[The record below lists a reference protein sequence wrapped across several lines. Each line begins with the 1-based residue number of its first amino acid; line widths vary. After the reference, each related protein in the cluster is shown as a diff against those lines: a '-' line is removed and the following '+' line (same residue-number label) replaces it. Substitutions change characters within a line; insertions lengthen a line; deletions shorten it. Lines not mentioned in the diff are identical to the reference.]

1 VVPRADDQALTEQH
15 ADLKEKVS
23 VAEANLASK
32 ARDVEAKE
40 AEISTLSAS
49 LATSESQV
57 QDLGRQLEEAA
68 ANPRVSQLEDD
79 VSALKS
85 TIDTLTKD
93 KEEAAQSSTS
103 LHAQLESLARD
114 LSSSC
119 EDLQMDRAE
128 LDVLR
133 VQLSQASSKEA
144 AAQTEIDTLQD
155 QLHNAMSEKTAIEN
169 ELNEIRTSLA
179 DRSTES
185 EAETK
190 NGELL
195 VLKSELDQ
203 ARQELQD
210 KERELEQE
218 IQGLKF
224 VKEKGAEAAD
234 KKING
239 LRAELTLAQQSLQN
253 VEGRLQ
259 VKITDLEGELQVSQT
274 RAQTLE
280 GELATMKTQATTPK
294 VTPISSTP
302 DRLGLLYSKIQSLR
316 AERDDLRQ
324 SLSFA
329 QNESRFTI
337 RAAQADRES
346 AIEELEAVKS
356 DLNKQLALHESLER
370 EVSSVRTQLN
380 EKEVKLADVK
390 NMHATATVD
399 EGDVADKI
407 AQYESEV
414 ASAKTERDH
423 LVQEL
428 GESHRQI
435 MELNHAMAMM
445 RTSTGPE
452 QRMRKISME
461 RKVPEMPKI
470 TETSAGVAVDRGPI
484 SLSSS
489 RRPGHSR
496 TKSEIAS
503 LVLPDQA
510 QITGLTAQVSEL
522 ESQIKVLSGKL
533 ERRNGESFPPYIVQF
548 G

>member
-1 VVPRADDQALTEQH
+1 MTEQH

-23 VAEANLASK
+23 VAEANLVSK
-32 ARDVEAKE
+32 ARDVEVKE
-40 AEISTLSAS
+40 VEISTLSAS
-49 LATSESQV
+49 LATSESQI
-57 QDLGRQLEEAA
+57 QELGRQLEAAA

-79 VSALKS
+79 VSVLKS
-85 TIDTLTKD
+85 TIGTLTKD

-103 LHAQLESLARD
+103 LHVQLESLTRD
-114 LSSSC
+114 LSSSR

-133 VQLSQASSKEA
+133 VQLAQLSTKEA

-155 QLHNAMSEKTAIEN
+155 QLHVAMREKTGIED
-169 ELNEIRTSLA
+169 ELNELRTSMA
-179 DRSTES
+179 DQSTES

-210 KERELEQE
+210 KEREVEQE

-234 KKING
+234 KKINA
-239 LRAELTLAQQSLQN
+239 LQEKLTLAQQSLQN
-253 VEGRLQ
+253 VKSRLEA
-259 VKITDLEGELQVSQT
+259 KITELEGELQVSQT
-274 RAQTLE
+274 RVQTLE
-280 GELATMKTQATTPK
+280 GELATMKTEASTPK
-294 VTPISSTP
+294 AASSTP

-346 AIEELEAVKS
+346 AIEELEAVKF

-370 EVSSVRTQLN
+370 EVSSVRSELS
-380 EKEVKLADVK
+380 EKELKLEDVR
-390 NMHATATVD
+390 NMHGSATVD
-399 EGDVADKI
+399 KGDVADKI

>member
-1 VVPRADDQALTEQH
+1 MAEQH

-23 VAEANLASK
+23 VAENNLASK
-32 ARDVEAKE
+32 ARDVETKE
-40 AEISTLSAS
+40 AEISTLSVS

-57 QDLGRQLEEAA
+57 QDLGRQLEEAT
-68 ANPRVSQLEDD
+68 ANPRVSELEADI
-79 VSALKS
+79 SALGS

-93 KEEAAQSSTS
+93 KEEAAQSSTG
-103 LHAQLESLARD
+103 LHEQLESLARD
-114 LSSSC
+114 LSSSR
-119 EDLQMDRAE
+119 EDLQTDRAE

-133 VQLSQASSKEA
+133 VQLAQLSTKEA
-144 AAQTEIDTLQD
+144 AAQTEIDSLQD
-155 QLHNAMSEKTAIEN
+155 QLHVAMREKTAIEN
-169 ELNEIRTSLA
+169 ELNELRTSLA

-185 EAETK
+185 EAESR

-224 VKEKGAEAAD
+224 VKEKDAEAAD

-239 LRAELTLAQQSLQN
+239 LQAELTLAQQSLQN

-259 VKITDLEGELQVSQT
+259 AKITELEGELQVSQT
-274 RAQTLE
+274 RVRTLE
-280 GELATMKTQATTPK
+280 AELGTMKTEATTPK
-294 VTPISSTP
+294 TASSTP

-346 AIEELEAVKS
+346 AIGELEAVKS
-356 DLNKQLALHESLER
+356 DLNKQLAVHESLEQ

-380 EKEVKLADVK
+380 EKEVKLEDVK
-390 NMHATATVD
+390 NLHATATVD
-399 EGDVADKI
+399 SCDVADKI